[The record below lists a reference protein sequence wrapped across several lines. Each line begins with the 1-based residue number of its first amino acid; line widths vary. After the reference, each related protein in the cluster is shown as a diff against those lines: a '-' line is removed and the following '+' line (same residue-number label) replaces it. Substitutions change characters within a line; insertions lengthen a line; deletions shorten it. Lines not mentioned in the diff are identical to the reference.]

1 MITRFRIYLIIS
13 GLLLVMSFAGAVN
26 AAALVKTW
34 EERTPAETPFSGV
47 MFSNDSVTVS
57 AGGGQIFARSWE
69 GDKRW
74 WGYSGRIATMSADGN
89 YFVSAVGMEIHRIDK
104 NGTELWVISSG
115 TNSQVRA
122 VATSSDGTLIVG
134 ADDAGNLFAWRTK
147 DARMGQIK
155 TDLVKQIAI
164 APSGSFIV
172 ITTEAGLDY
181 LTPPIFD
188 PPRLERIWRDNT
200 SGSLESFIE
209 ISSDSSTV
217 ITSGD
222 TRVSSH
228 TSSGTLNWRKD
239 VSQSAI
245 TDMACS
251 SDCSTIVLGGQDGNV
266 VVLNQLGQ
274 EQWRYSAGSW
284 INGVGVSHDG
294 TVIAAGT
301 LDKNLYILNKEG
313 RLIAKT
319 MTDTTIQ
326 PRSVAVSGDGKH
338 IVVADQVALYGFDL
352 TGVPEE
358 TPGEIFTSVPTA
370 TATSTTQVLLTTP
383 LPTTLPHV
391 TMKTVPE
398 KTGTYSSSLN
408 PFLAIAALS
417 GLLVLVLRKNK

>member
-1 MITRFRIYLIIS
+1 M
-13 GLLLVMSFAGAVN
+13 MSFAGAVN
-26 AAALVKTW
+26 AASLVKTW
-34 EERTPAETPFSGV
+34 EDRTPADTPFSGV

-57 AGGGQIFARSWE
+57 AGGSQIFARSWE
-69 GDKRW
+69 GDKKW
-74 WGYSGRIATMSADGN
+74 WGYSGRLAAMSADGN
-89 YFVSAVGMEIHRIDK
+89 YFVSGVGREIHRIDK
-104 NGTELWVISSG
+104 NGTELWIVG
-115 TNSQVRA
+115 TNTPVRA
-122 VATSSDGTLIVG
+122 VATSGDGTLIVG
-134 ADDAGNLFAWRTK
+134 GDDTGNLFAWGTK
-147 DARMGQIK
+147 DGSMSQIK

-172 ITTEAGLDY
+172 LTTEAGIEY
-181 LTPPIFD
+181 LTPPVFD

-222 TRVSSH
+222 IRVSSH
-228 TSSGTLNWRKD
+228 TSNGALNWRKD
-239 VSQSAI
+239 VFQSAI

-266 VVLNQLGQ
+266 LVLNQLGQ
-274 EQWRYSAGSW
+274 EQWKYPAGSW
-284 INGVGVSHDG
+284 INSVGVSGDG

-319 MTDTTIQ
+319 TTGTTIQ

-352 TGVPEE
+352 TRVPEV
-358 TPGEIFTSVPTA
+358 TPGELFTPAPVA
-370 TATSTTQVLLTTP
+370 TATSSPQVPFT
-383 LPTTLPHV
+383 TTLPKTLPPV

-408 PFLAIAALS
+408 PYLAIAALS
-417 GLLVLVLRKNK
+417 GLLLFVLRKNK